1 MEDRGF
7 VRTTNEPA
15 DIFHF
20 NEGFLRRTLCSSH
33 QDQQAPRARGGGGD
47 LDPVEGPVGGSGI

>member
-1 MEDRGF
+1 MKMRTEKGMKKTPKNVSEVRGIQMVIYRKRWLMEDSGF

-20 NEGFLRRTLCSSH
+20 NEGFL
-33 QDQQAPRARGGGGD
+33 
-47 LDPVEGPVGGSGI
+47 